1 METLPR
7 STASQQTA
15 PDQRRKADRNI
26 KSFDC
31 SRPRRIWTILGH
43 IPYDLVLSLSG
54 GSVNPTPVVFI
65 HGAWLHA
72 SSWESWNERFSSFGF
87 AVFAPGWP
95 GEPATVGEAR
105 RHPEMLHEL
114 GLDALTDHYAR
125 IVRSFDTPP
134 VIVGHSVGGLI
145 AQHLLGTNAGRAA
158 VAIAP
163 APVDHVTSP
172 ASGEPWPVSMDAGRF
187 RRLFANA
194 VTERAVVDHGNT
206 GRGPLLLISGQED
219 QLVPDHVTRAVYK
232 LYSDS
237 TATSS
242 LKQFPDRAHSLVIDS
257 GWRAVADYVLVWLA
271 ERGVRPDPSKW

>member
-1 METLPR
+1 M
-7 STASQQTA
+7 
-15 PDQRRKADRNI
+15 
-26 KSFDC
+26 
-31 SRPRRIWTILGH
+31 
-43 IPYDLVLSLSG
+43 
-54 GSVNPTPVVFI
+54 NPTPVVFI

-72 SSWESWNERFSSFGF
+72 SSWESWNERFSRFGF
-87 AVFAPGWP
+87 AVCAPGWP

-105 RHPEMLHEL
+105 RSPETVQEL

-163 APVDHVTSP
+163 ALVDHATAL
-172 ASGEPWPVSMDAGRF
+172 ASEERWPVSMDAGRF

-194 VTERAVVDHGNT
+194 VTEQESAELFERHVVPGSRRLLAELGHGGAVRHPRAVVDHGNT

-219 QLVPDHVTRAVYK
+219 RLVPDHVTRAVYK
-232 LYSDS
+232 LYGDS
-237 TATSS
+237 TAVSS
-242 LKQFPDRAHSLVIDS
+242 LKQFPDRAHSLVVDS

-271 ERGVRPDPSKW
+271 ERGVRADPSTW